1 MCGLHQID
9 KLAGLLI
16 MVFAEFSD
24 FGLEM
29 SLRSIEHY
37 LFLLQT
43 VILIREVLVSDEPLL
58 GLIQGLAQLAL

>member
-16 MVFAEFSD
+16 MVFAEFGD

-29 SLRSIEHY
+29 RLRSIEHY

-43 VILIREVLVSDEPLL
+43 LILIREVLVPDEPLL

>member
-43 VILIREVLVSDEPLL
+43 LILIREVLVYDEPLL
-58 GLIQGLAQLAL
+58 GLIQGLA